1 MSEELSV
8 PSRSDNFD
16 QFRQFL
22 VGNGGPA
29 FLRRTSQVTGAYEQ
43 LLEACRVKRNEL
55 LAMVDLRL
63 ATLFALAGGWEAVRS
78 LLASDEQ
85 FEALKMLH
93 SERDPQLRHK
103 LVRAV
108 APTRIQRALLE
119 LIESM
124 TNFNRRWAEYLRSVD
139 LTAINKLREGY
150 NLYYVLEKECAVR
163 SGSVASRG
171 FRPLE
176 MLTTE
181 HLVALF
187 PSLTIPEP
195 VPEVY
200 GR

>member
-1 MSEELSV
+1 MQGDQGGRSITRTAGGDMSEELSV
-8 PSRSDNFD
+8 PSRSDNYD

-29 FLRRTSQVTGAYEQ
+29 FLRRTSHVTGAYEQ
-43 LLEACRVKRNEL
+43 LLDACRLKRNEL
-55 LAMVDLRL
+55 LAMTDLRL

-93 SERDPQLRHK
+93 SERDPQLRRK
-103 LVRAV
+103 LAQAV
-108 APTRIQRALLE
+108 APTRLQRALLE

-124 TNFNRRWAEYLRSVD
+124 TNFNRRWADYLRSVD

-163 SGSVASRG
+163 SGSE
-171 FRPLE
+171 L
-176 MLTTE
+176 
-181 HLVALF
+181 
-187 PSLTIPEP
+187 
-195 VPEVY
+195 
-200 GR
+200 